1 MSRADPAG
9 GRSAPFVGPTARE
22 EVAQEGVSVA
32 GEDRLRMELH
42 ALDRAHVMAEA
53 HDQAVRRVGRDLQ
66 ALREGLALDDEAVI
80 ATDAHRLGESF
91 EEAAPVVVD
100 EGLVAVHGLGTY
112 DASPEVLTDR
122 LVAETDPQDGE
133 LRWSQA
139 QALARRTC
147 SCRTSGAGPDQ
158 ESRRPHGLDRGPIRA
173 VGAHD
178 FDLGAELLEELSEVE
193 GERVA
198 VVEDHDHS
206 AQDAQRGL
214 LRKAQAKKQV
224 WSGSRLAEA
233 HPWNKVP
240 R

>member
-1 MSRADPAG
+1 M
-9 GRSAPFVGPTARE
+9 
-22 EVAQEGVSVA
+22 
-32 GEDRLRMELH
+32 
-42 ALDRAHVMAEA
+42 
-53 HDQAVRRVGRDLQ
+53 
-66 ALREGLALDDEAVI
+66 
-80 ATDAHRLGESF
+80 
-91 EEAAPVVVD
+91 VD
-100 EGLVAVHGLGTY
+100 EGLVPVHGLGAY
-112 DASPEVLTDR
+112 DASTEVLPDR

-158 ESRRPHGLDRGPIRA
+158 EPRRPHGLDRGPIRA

-214 LRKAQAKKQV
+214 SRKVQAKKQV